1 MDTDWQRAFTH
12 ILAGLIL
19 ACGVTALAS
28 AQTLAP
34 KQEPAP
40 EPNLPAP
47 AQPATPSQTTP
58 SHLAGIEADKV
69 VRWTLKDAIMAA
81 LEKNPDIEIARH
93 NVRLSQFDVLAAQGA
108 YDPITSS
115 TLNYVSQK
123 TPNVSRFS
131 GSSQN
136 FLQNDAFG
144 YNLGYSKLVEK
155 TGGSYQI
162 NFNNSR
168 LTSNA
173 ASLATSYNPTLTAA
187 LTQPLMKNLGFD
199 SNRHLI
205 QIARKKLDLSDAQFR
220 QQVIQIITDV
230 QEAYWNL
237 AFAIRSEEI
246 QRDALKL
253 AEKQLEN
260 NLEQLKVGTLA
271 QLDVINAAA
280 QVENVRQQ
288 VFQAMQTVAQAADAL
303 KTLTVE
309 GLGDDLWTA
318 NIIPVESFD
327 LKPLKLPLP
336 DALRLALANR
346 PEVRQFALQ
355 KEMNELDVKFF
366 RNQTKPQVDL
376 TASYGLAGVAGSAAS
391 FPDQNGVL
399 QPANVPSAFVGGYGV
414 ALRNLFDNSF
424 PTWRVGVN
432 ISLPLRNRTAQANLG
447 GALETGRQLDAQL
460 RKQLQTIEADVRA
473 AYHAVESAEL
483 RYGAARAAREYAEK
497 QLAGEQ
503 EKFSVGL
510 STTFLVLTRQ
520 NDLSQARGAEA
531 QALTDY
537 NKAIAA
543 LQSAISTTLTDNSV
557 EIRSGKDE
565 PVNDGKRH

>member
-1 MDTDWQRAFTH
+1 LTQ
-12 ILAGLIL
+12 LIL
-19 ACGVTALAS
+19 AYGLTTLAG
-28 AQTLAP
+28 AQTP
-34 KQEPAP
+34 PPTQEPASRP
-40 EPNLPAP
+40 SRPVS
-47 AQPATPSQTTP
+47 AQPATPPQAMPSQ
-58 SHLAGIEADKV
+58 LAGVETDKT
-69 VRWTLKDAIMAA
+69 VRWTLKDAILAA
-81 LEKNPDIEIARH
+81 LEKNPDIEIARQ
-93 NVRLSQFDVLAAQGA
+93 NVRLSQFDILAAQGV
-108 YDPITSS
+108 YDPLTSS
-115 TLNYVSQK
+115 TLNYSSQK

-136 FLQNDAFG
+136 FIQNDAFG
-144 YNLGYSKLVEK
+144 YNFGYSKLVER
-155 TGGSYQI
+155 TGGVYQI

-168 LTSNA
+168 VTSNT
-173 ASLATSYNPTLTAA
+173 ASLATSYNPTLTAT
-187 LTQPLMKNLGFD
+187 LTQPLMKNFGVD

-205 QIARKKLDLSDAQFR
+205 QIAKKKLDLSDAQFR
-220 QQVIQIITDV
+220 QQVIQIITNV

-260 NLEQLKVGTLA
+260 NQEQLKVGTLA
-271 QLDVINAAA
+271 RLDVINAAA

-309 GLGDDLWTA
+309 GPADDLWSA
-318 NIIPVESFD
+318 NIVPVESFE
-327 LKPLKLPLP
+327 LKPLMLPLP
-336 DALRLALANR
+336 DALKLAMANR

-355 KEMNELDVKFF
+355 KDMNELDVKFF

-376 TASYGLAGVAGSAAS
+376 TASYGLVGVGGAVAS

-399 QPANVPSAFVGGYGV
+399 QPANVASAFIGGYGA
-414 ALRNLFDNSF
+414 ALGNLFNNSF
-424 PTWRVGVN
+424 PTWRMGVN

-447 GALETGRQLDAQL
+447 GALETGRQLDTQL
-460 RKQLQTIEADVRA
+460 RKQLQTIETDVRA
-473 AYHAVESAEL
+473 AYHAVEAAKL
-483 RYGAARAAREYAEK
+483 RYGAARGAREYAEQ
-497 QLAGEQ
+497 QLIGEQ
-503 EKFSVGL
+503 EKFSAGL

-520 NDLSQARGAEA
+520 NDLSQARGAEI

-543 LQSAISTTLTDNSV
+543 LQSAISTTLTENSI

-565 PVNDGKRH
+565 PIEKERK

>member
-1 MDTDWQRAFTH
+1 MDWQRAFTH
-12 ILAGLIL
+12 TLAGLIL
-19 ACGVTALAS
+19 AYGLAALAS
-28 AQTLAP
+28 AQT
-34 KQEPAP
+34 
-40 EPNLPAP
+40 PAP

-58 SHLAGIEADKV
+58 SHLAGVEADKI

-81 LEKNPDIEIARH
+81 LEKNPDIEIARD
-93 NVRLSQFDVLAAQGA
+93 NVRLSQFDILAAQGA

-115 TLNYVSQK
+115 TLNYASQK

-144 YNLGYSKLVEK
+144 YNFGYSKLVER
-155 TGGSYQI
+155 TGGSYLF

-168 LTSNA
+168 VTSNA
-173 ASLATSYNPTLTAA
+173 ASLTTSYNPTLTAA
-187 LTQPLMKNLGFD
+187 LTQPLMKNFGID

-205 QIARKKLDLSDAQFR
+205 QIAKKKLDLSDAQFR
-220 QQVIQIITDV
+220 QQVIQIITEV

-260 NLEQLKVGTLA
+260 NREQVKVGTLA
-271 QLDVINAAA
+271 ELDVINAAA

-288 VFQAMQTVAQAADAL
+288 VFQAMQTAAQAADAL
-303 KTLTVE
+303 KSLTVD
-309 GLGDDLWTA
+309 GPADDLWTA
-318 NIIPVESFD
+318 NIVPVESFE
-327 LKPLKLPLP
+327 LKPLMLPLP
-336 DALRLALANR
+336 DALKLAMANR

-376 TASYGLAGVAGSAAS
+376 TASYGLTGVAGLAAS

-399 QPANVPSAFVGGYGV
+399 QPANVPSAFIGGYGTS
-414 ALRNLFDNSF
+414 LRNLFDNSF
-424 PTWRVGVN
+424 PTWRVGLN

-460 RKQLQTIEADVRA
+460 RKQFQTIEADVRA
-473 AYHAVESAEL
+473 AYHAVEAAGL
-483 RYGAARAAREYAEK
+483 RYGAARAAREYAEQ

-503 EKFSVGL
+503 AKFSVGL

-565 PVNDGKRH
+565 PVNNGKQH

>member
-1 MDTDWQRAFTH
+1 MGKDLQRAFTS
-12 ILAGLIL
+12 ILARLIL
-19 ACGVTALAS
+19 TYGLTTLAS
-28 AQTLAP
+28 AQTMAT
-34 KQEPAP
+34 KQEPVSQ
-40 EPNLPAP
+40 PNLPAP
-47 AQPATPSQTTP
+47 TQPTTSSQTMP
-58 SHLAGIEADKV
+58 AHLAGVEADKI
-69 VRWTLKDAIMAA
+69 VRWTLKDAILAA

-93 NVRLSQFDVLAAQGA
+93 NVRLSQFDVLAAEGV

-115 TLNYVSQK
+115 TLNYDSQK
-123 TPNVSRFS
+123 APNVSRFS
-131 GSSQN
+131 GSSEN
-136 FLQNDAFG
+136 FLRNDAFG
-144 YNLGYSKLVEK
+144 YNLGYSELIER
-155 TGGSYQI
+155 TGGSYQV

-168 LTSNA
+168 VTSNT
-173 ASLATSYNPTLTAA
+173 ASLATSYNPALIAA
-187 LTQPLMKNLGFD
+187 LTQPLMKNFGID

-205 QIARKKLDLSDAQFR
+205 QIDKKKLDLSDAQFR

-260 NLEQLKVGTLA
+260 NQEQLKVGTLA

-303 KTLTVE
+303 KVLTVE
-309 GLGDDLWTA
+309 GPADDLWSA
-318 NIIPVESFD
+318 NLVPVESFE
-327 LKPLKLPLP
+327 LKPLMLPLP
-336 DALRLALANR
+336 DALKLALANR

-376 TASYGLAGVAGSAAS
+376 TASYGLVGGGGSVAS
-391 FPDQNGVL
+391 FPDQSGVP
-399 QPANVPSAFVGGYGV
+399 QPANVASTFIGGYGT
-414 ALRNLFDNSF
+414 ALGNLFNNSF
-424 PTWRVGVN
+424 PTWRMGVN

-447 GALETGRQLDAQL
+447 SALETGRQLDTQL
-460 RKQLQTIEADVRA
+460 RKQLQTIETDVRV
-473 AYHAVESAEL
+473 AYHAVEAAKL
-483 RYGAARAAREYAEK
+483 RYGAARAAREYAEQ
-497 QLAGEQ
+497 QLIGEQ
-503 EKFSVGL
+503 EKFSAGL

-520 NDLSQARGAEA
+520 NDLSQARGAEI
-531 QALTDY
+531 QALTESD
-537 NKAIAA
+537 KAIAA

-557 EIRSGKDE
+557 EIQSGKDE
-565 PVNDGKRH
+565 PVGRDRK

>member
-1 MDTDWQRAFTH
+1 MDRDWQRAFTRT
-12 ILAGLIL
+12 LAGLIL
-19 ACGVTALAS
+19 AYGLAALAS
-28 AQTLAP
+28 AQTPAP

-40 EPNLPAP
+40 QPNLPAP

-58 SHLAGIEADKV
+58 AHLAGVEADKI

-93 NVRLSQFDVLAAQGA
+93 NVRLSQFDVLAAQGV

-115 TLNYVSQK
+115 TLNYNSQK

-136 FLQNDAFG
+136 FLENDAFG
-144 YNLGYSKLVEK
+144 YNFGYSKLVER
-155 TGGSYQI
+155 TGGSYQV

-173 ASLATSYNPTLTAA
+173 ASLATSYNPALTAA
-187 LTQPLMKNLGFD
+187 LTQPLMKNLGID

-205 QIARKKLDLSDAQFR
+205 QIAKKKLDLSDAQFR

-237 AFAIRSEEI
+237 AFTIRNEEI

-260 NLEQLKVGTLA
+260 NREQVKVGTLA

-280 QVENVRQQ
+280 QAENVRQQ
-288 VFQAMQTVAQAADAL
+288 VIQAMQTEAQAADAL

-309 GLGDDLWTA
+309 GPADDLWTA
-318 NIIPVESFD
+318 NIVPVESFE
-327 LKPLKLPLP
+327 LKPLMLPLP
-336 DALRLALANR
+336 DALKLGLANR

-355 KEMNELDVKFF
+355 KEMNEIDVKFF

-376 TASYGLAGVAGSAAS
+376 TSSYGLAGVAGLVAS

-399 QPANVPSAFVGGYGV
+399 QPANVTSAFIGGYGT

-424 PTWRVGVN
+424 PTWRVGLN

-473 AYHAVESAEL
+473 AYHAVEAAQL
-483 RYGAARAAREYAEK
+483 RYGAARAAREYAEQ

-503 EKFSVGL
+503 AKFSVGL

-557 EIRSGKDE
+557 EIQSGKDE
-565 PVNDGKRH
+565 PVGRERK